1 MAFFQGPVPGHFAI
15 LQAKIGLKMAEL
27 DCFQN
32 CSIWIIKKSQ
42 NLKELQGA
50 PWPNQVL
57 SMVLGEGPNSTIKN
71 IMLNANCRVQKPKTP
86 NVKCKGISR
95 RLQGGLKRAF
105 DLEGGRW
112 SKALQHVAF
121 IGCEICC

>member
-15 LQAKIGLKMAEL
+15 LQAKIGLKMAKL

-57 SMVLGEGPNSTIKN
+57 SMVLGDGP
-71 IMLNANCRVQKPKTP
+71 
-86 NVKCKGISR
+86 
-95 RLQGGLKRAF
+95 
-105 DLEGGRW
+105 RW
-112 SKALQHVAF
+112 S
-121 IGCEICC
+121 